1 MKKGINYWVGTG
13 FGAGMAPIAPGTM
26 GSLVACIPAWF
37 MVQHYGLPGLLFL
50 FVAFLILGYV
60 SAPWFIREIG
70 EDPGIFVMDEWA
82 GQMIPIGIVFVFPEI
97 KPDYTIHLFVTA
109 FLLFRLFDITKP
121 LGIKKIERL
130 WGANGIMLD
139 DVAAGFYAFTTLF
152 FAILAYLA
160 II

>member
-1 MKKGINYWVGTG
+1 MKTGINYWVGTG
-13 FGAGMAPIAPGTM
+13 FGSGLAPIAPGTA

-37 MVQHYGLPGLLFL
+37 VVQHVGLVGLLFL
-50 FVAFLILGYV
+50 FVAFLILGYL

-70 EDPGIFVMDEWA
+70 DDPGIFVMDEWA
-82 GQMIPIGIVFVFPEI
+82 GQMVPIGIIFVFPEI
-97 KPDYTIHLFVTA
+97 SPDYTIHLFVTA
-109 FLLFRLFDITKP
+109 FLLFRLFDIIKP

-130 WGANGIMLD
+130 GGPNGIMLD

-152 FAILAYLA
+152 FAILAVLA